1 MFLLY
6 VINKDYLLSK
16 KCHLFFNVPIG
27 ELELLVVEKVVDESE
42 DHSDVGEVPDAR
54 RVDDDLD
61 ICIANYLNRNSLLDS
76 FIGKHFLSLLLVSS
90 QTKKL

>member
-1 MFLLY
+1 MQVRGANKYIFKFFPISNQMFLLY

-42 DHSDVGEVPDAR
+42 DHSGV
-54 RVDDDLD
+54 
-61 ICIANYLNRNSLLDS
+61 
-76 FIGKHFLSLLLVSS
+76 
-90 QTKKL
+90 